1 MCLMT
6 SVTSSSRTAW
16 PCRDVFQGIGG
27 RVAWNDAGQT
37 PNVQMVH
44 FDTGSI
50 PVSIHLCN
58 IAATPEGKRSPAHPG
73 PGSGYIAY
81 CEGGRYEGRRGGG
94 VAFDADGKEIR
105 RFSGNSGDHLH
116 QKNFIDAVRARDAS
130 QLNAEVAVG
139 NDSTGWCNLANIA
152 FRAGS
157 RYSPQVIQDGFP
169 QMGGLA
175 AEVGTMLAAHGL
187 DLDGGEVLVSP
198 ILEIDPASGQ
208 FTGPSAAK
216 ANPLLTREYR
226 DGFVL
231 PEIG

>member
-1 MCLMT
+1 M
-6 SVTSSSRTAW
+6 
-16 PCRDVFQGIGG
+16 
-27 RVAWNDAGQT
+27 
-37 PNVQMVH
+37 
-44 FDTGSI
+44 
-50 PVSIHLCN
+50 
-58 IAATPEGKRSPAHPG
+58 
-73 PGSGYIAY
+73 
-81 CEGGRYEGRRGGG
+81 
-94 VAFDADGKEIR
+94 AFDADGKEIR